1 MKIKITLFAFLLL
14 LSKLLPAQNVG
25 IGTNTPLEKLDVAG
39 DLLVRG
45 QDIYM
50 SQDDAANVNNDYMG
64 YNDAVPSTLGSGGIF
79 HFHSDQARAGTWQLP
94 SASISA
100 RGAYF
105 AGRVG
110 IGTDAPL
117 TITHISSGTAGD
129 AILRLEADTDN
140 NNEDDNPR
148 LEMYQDGGLVG
159 AMIGFYD
166 GTLNSGNI
174 FRIGTRSTGIDNWTT
189 FTINAQTQN
198 IGIGT
203 QTPDQRLELN
213 GGGMQLN
220 GEFGIGFLGD
230 IPMDGPVGSD
240 GAKIYYDGDFGPVV
254 YNDFLVFEK
263 TDGNDLDPDG
273 GISFTMKG
281 SDNIRTP
288 ALTIRGNARV
298 GLQTILTPAY
308 ALELP
313 NNTAVGTGRGRAN
326 AWVTYSDGRLK
337 DQRKSIPYGLA
348 TVLQLRPLQYQHHN
362 STTDEKGLLQIDNS
376 SSLDIG
382 FVAQDLANLVTEA
395 VYAPED
401 ESKDLWAVDYTRL
414 VPVLTKAIQEQQ
426 ATIKGLE
433 ERYNAIETQYNALL
447 KQLNP
452 SKEQTSN

>member
-1 MKIKITLFAFLLL
+1 MKIKITLFSSLIL
-14 LSKLLPAQNVG
+14 LSNGLFAQNVG
-25 IGTNTPLEKLDVAG
+25 IGTNNPLEKLDVAG
-39 DLLVRG
+39 DLYVRG
-45 QDIYM
+45 RDIYM
-50 SQDDAANVNNDYMG
+50 SNDAATNANNDYMSYDDVNG
-64 YNDAVPSTLGSGGIF
+64 LSLGGTGVF
-79 HFHSDQARAGTWQLP
+79 HLHSDQARTGTWQAP

-110 IGTDAPL
+110 IGTNAPL
-117 TITHISSGTAGD
+117 TITHISSGTAND
-129 AILRLEADTDN
+129 AILRIEADTDN

-148 LEMYQDGGLVG
+148 VELFQDAGTVG

-166 GTLNSGNI
+166 GGVNSGNI
-174 FRIGTRSTGIDNWTT
+174 FRIGTRHTSIDTWTT

-198 IGIGT
+198 VGIGT
-203 QTPDQRLELN
+203 ETPDQRLELN
-213 GGGMQLN
+213 GGGMQIN
-220 GEFGIGFLGD
+220 GEFGIGFLGE
-230 IPMDGPVGSD
+230 IPNDGVVSGD
-240 GAKIYYDGDFGPVV
+240 RAKIYYDGDFIGT

-273 GISFTMKG
+273 GIVFTMKG

-288 ALTIRGNARV
+288 AMTIRGNARV
-298 GLQTILTPAY
+298 GLQTITAPIY

-313 NNTAVGTGRGRAN
+313 NNTAAGTGRGRAN

-337 DQRKSIPYGLA
+337 DQRKNIPYGLS

-362 STTDEKGLLQIDNS
+362 STTDINGLLKIDNS

-382 FVAQDLANLVTEA
+382 FVAQDLISLVPEA
-395 VYAPED
+395 VYAPSD

-426 ATIKGLE
+426 VTIKNLE
-433 ERYNAIETQYNALL
+433 EKYEVIEAQFNALQE
-447 KQLNP
+447 QLNK
-452 SKEQTSN
+452 SK

>member
-1 MKIKITLFAFLLL
+1 MKITLLGSFLLL
-14 LSKLLPAQNVG
+14 SNALFAQNVG
-25 IGTNTPLEKLDVAG
+25 IGTNNPLEKLDING
-39 DLLVRG
+39 DLFVRG

-50 SQDDAANVNNDYMG
+50 SHDAATNGNNDYMS
-64 YNDAVPSTLGSGGIF
+64 YDDVNTLSLGGDGVF
-79 HFHSDQARAGTWQLP
+79 HLHADQARVGTWQLP

-110 IGTDAPL
+110 IGTDNPF
-117 TITHISSGTAGD
+117 TITHISSGTAND
-129 AILRLEADTDN
+129 AILRVEADTDN

-148 LEMYQDGGLVG
+148 VELYQDAGSVGAMLGFFDGGLN
-159 AMIGFYD
+159 D
-166 GTLNSGNI
+166 GNT
-174 FRIGTRSTGIDNWTT
+174 FRIGTRYTNIDTWTT
-189 FTINAQTQN
+189 FTINTQTQN

-220 GEFGIGFLGD
+220 GEFGIGFLGE
-230 IPMDGPVGSD
+230 IPNDGVVSGD
-240 GAKIYYDGDFGPVV
+240 RAKIYYDGDFIGT

-263 TDGNDLDPDG
+263 TDGNDADPDG
-273 GISFTMKG
+273 GIVFTMKG

-288 ALTIRGNARV
+288 AMTIRGNARV
-298 GLQTILTPAY
+298 GLQTIINPAY

-313 NNTAVGTGRGRAN
+313 NNTAVTQGRARAN

-337 DQRKSIPYGLA
+337 DQRKAIPYGLS

-362 STTDEKGLLQIDNS
+362 STTDINGLLQIDNKS
-376 SSLDIG
+376 RLDIG
-382 FVAQDLANLVTEA
+382 FVAQDLANLVPEA
-395 VYAPED
+395 VYTPND

-426 ATIKGLE
+426 VTIQNLE
-433 ERYNAIETQYNALL
+433 EKYQKIETQYHALQEQL
-447 KQLNP
+447 KQT
-452 SKEQTSN
+452 K

>member
-1 MKIKITLFAFLLL
+1 MKIKITLLSSLMFLSSALF
-14 LSKLLPAQNVG
+14 AQNVG
-25 IGTNTPLEKLDVAG
+25 IGTNNPLEKLDVAG
-39 DLLVRG
+39 DVFVRG
-45 QDIYM
+45 QDIYV
-50 SQDDAANVNNDYMG
+50 SHDAATNINNDYMS
-64 YNDAVPSTLGSGGIF
+64 YNDVNSLILGGSGVF
-79 HFHSDQARAGTWQLP
+79 HFHSDAVRAGTWQLP

-110 IGTDAPL
+110 IGTDNPL

-129 AILRLEADTDN
+129 AILRLEADTDD

-148 LEMYQDGGLVG
+148 FEMYQDNGSVG

-166 GTLNSGNI
+166 GALNAGNT
-174 FRIGTRSTGIDNWTT
+174 FRIGTRYTGTDNWTT
-189 FTINAQTQN
+189 FTINTATQHV
-198 IGIGT
+198 GIGT

-213 GGGMQLN
+213 GGGMQIN
-220 GEFGIGFLGD
+220 GTFGIGFAGE
-230 IPMDGPVGSD
+230 IPMDGVVSGD
-240 GAKIYYDGDFGPVV
+240 RAKIYYDGNFAGT
-254 YNDFLVFEK
+254 NLDFLVFEK
-263 TDGNDLDPDG
+263 TDGNNADPDG
-273 GISFTMKG
+273 GIVFTMKG

-288 ALTIRGNARV
+288 AMSIRGNARV

-337 DQRKSIPYGLA
+337 DQRKSIPYGLS

-362 STTDEKGLLQIDNS
+362 STTDENGLLFIDNS

-382 FVAQDLANLVTEA
+382 FVAQDLFKLVPEA
-395 VYAPED
+395 VYTPED

-426 ATIKGLE
+426 TAIQSLE
-433 ERYNAIETQYNALL
+433 EKCTTMEAQYDTLQ
-447 KQLNP
+447 KQLKP
-452 SKEQTSN
+452 SK